1 MLVHAVGTFPFFQ
14 DSKQTFYLELT
25 MKFGRKK
32 MNIKI
37 KIKIYAFKRTL
48 QQCSGMAGKRSI
60 ALELALLTLEEI
72 EKALPIYRGR
82 GSLLFLILKWV
93 SPETE

>member
-1 MLVHAVGTFPFFQ
+1 
-14 DSKQTFYLELT
+14 
-25 MKFGRKK
+25 

-37 KIKIYAFKRTL
+37 KMKIYAFKR
-48 QQCSGMAGKRSI
+48 SGMVGKRSL